1 MNSFYYKKIQNL
13 TLFLFTRH
21 AKLQLIRF
29 LYDFLL
35 YIPPSPAKATLLL
48 TRSLYQRQILSIR
61 ARTGGG
67 GDAIMNTKQ
76 RAVEKQQK
84 VLLGSC
90 ATRLL
95 LVEE

>member
-1 MNSFYYKKIQNL
+1 MNSYYYKKIQNL

-67 GDAIMNTKQ
+67 DAIMNTKQ

>member
-1 MNSFYYKKIQNL
+1 MNSYYYIKIQNL

-48 TRSLYQRQILSIR
+48 TRSLYQRQILFIR

-67 GDAIMNTKQ
+67 G
-76 RAVEKQQK
+76 
-84 VLLGSC
+84 
-90 ATRLL
+90 
-95 LVEE
+95 